1 MYYTYIIWSHSFEI
15 FYKSVTQ
22 DPDNFLLEHNSNL
35 NHFTAGKGPWAILF
49 LKKHISK
56 REAFAELKWFKN
68 LNQKSIQKLIDS
80 KENLC
85 KGLY

>member
-1 MYYTYIIWSHSFEI
+1 
-15 FYKSVTQ
+15 
-22 DPDNFLLEHNSNL
+22 L